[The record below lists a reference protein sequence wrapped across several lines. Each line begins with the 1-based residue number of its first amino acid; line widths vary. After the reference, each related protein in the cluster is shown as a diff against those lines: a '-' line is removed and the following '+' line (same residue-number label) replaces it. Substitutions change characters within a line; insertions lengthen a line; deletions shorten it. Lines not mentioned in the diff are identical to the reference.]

1 MDKRYCNLHNS
12 SGFYCKMDNSNRFE
26 IVKSTVKWIMGTVK
40 IIFRKEVMVKW
51 IVGNSKN
58 SDYIIQL
65 TLQAEQIKG

>member
-1 MDKRYCNLHNS
+1 
-12 SGFYCKMDNSNRFE
+12 
-26 IVKSTVKWIMGTVK
+26 MGTVK